1 MGFCFER
8 ISHRC
13 HLVPRSHSFGRGRS
27 GFKICSVARAHR
39 DQPAGSRSLP
49 VSSELLGHGNNY
61 YATSRRVA
69 INPRLP
75 QQNVHRHL
83 LHTRLCPTWV
93 RWNKVEER
101 FRFQWNST
109 DRLEPETID
118 PKVLDVN
125 YLASKLSIGSY
136 FIMRTT
142 CFLISGIYTLRLLFH
157 NIGNKLRTQSC
168 VFETCVAITV
178 SPFLGVISHPRVL
191 FRTVYNAAFYSE

>member
-1 MGFCFER
+1 MSSRTQITFFWPWEIWVQDLLCGTCTR
-8 ISHRC
+8 
-13 HLVPRSHSFGRGRS
+13 V
-27 GFKICSVARAHR
+27 HR

-83 LHTRLCPTWV
+83 LHARLGPTWV

-101 FRFQWNST
+101 FRFQRNST

-125 YLASKLSIGSY
+125 YLASKLSIGCY
-136 FIMRTT
+136 FNMRTT

-191 FRTVYNAAFYSE
+191 FRTIYNAAFYSE